1 MGVAAVKVGSGP
13 CGAWD
18 VGNSA
23 SYRLAEFQ
31 FLLILFMVKTLLR
44 RVASDTSPIPL
55 KSEAY
60 FLYLCLAL
68 PV

>member
-1 MGVAAVKVGSGP
+1 MGVAAVKVGSGS

-31 FLLILFMVKTLLR
+31 FLLILFHGE
-44 RVASDTSPIPL
+44 DTSAASGL
-55 KSEAY
+55 RH
-60 FLYLCLAL
+60 LADTL
-68 PV
+68 EV